1 MSLDFPDKAAAR
13 EHVWD
18 RLKAEKLAAFPFPPH
33 GRIPN
38 FKGAAEAAKRLFD
51 LAPWRDARRIKVNPD
66 SPQAYVRAE
75 ALRRGIVVYVPTPK
89 LAGGFKRLDP
99 ARIPA
104 EAAFEAA
111 KRSNWERWADDVPL
125 DELPQMDAIVAG
137 SVAVTRDGRR
147 AGKGAGY
154 SDLEFAMLME
164 LGHEPVPVATT
175 VHEVQIVDSF
185 PVEPIDQP
193 LAAIATPERAF
204 ETSSTLPPPRGIDWE
219 RLTEADLEAMPVV
232 RELFRRTKQ
241 GRTR

>member
-1 MSLDFPDKAAAR
+1 
-13 EHVWD
+13 
-18 RLKAEKLAAFPFPPH
+18 
-33 GRIPN
+33 
-38 FKGAAEAAKRLFD
+38 
-51 LAPWRDARRIKVNPD
+51 
-66 SPQAYVRAE
+66 
-75 ALRRGIVVYVPTPK
+75 
-89 LAGGFKRLDP
+89 
-99 ARIPA
+99 
-104 EAAFEAA
+104 
-111 KRSNWERWADDVPL
+111 ADDVPL

-232 RELFRRTKQ
+232 RELFRRTK
-241 GRTR
+241 